1 MATALAVE
9 QMNTVEK
16 LEAMELLWASL
27 SADAESV
34 PSPEWHGEVLRARQ
48 AAVAEGRESYQSW
61 EQAKREIRDA
71 IS

>member
-9 QMNTVEK
+9 QMNTAEK

-27 SADAESV
+27 SVDEHSV
-34 PSPEWHGEVLRARQ
+34 PSPAWHGQVLQTRR
-48 AAVAEGRESYQSW
+48 AAVAEGSESYQNW
-61 EQAKREIRDA
+61 EQAKREIRAA

>member
-27 SADAESV
+27 SADEDSV
-34 PSPEWHGEVLRARQ
+34 PSPAWHGEVLQKRR
-48 AAVAEGRESYQSW
+48 AAVAEGSESYQDW
-61 EQAKREIRDA
+61 EQAKREIRAA